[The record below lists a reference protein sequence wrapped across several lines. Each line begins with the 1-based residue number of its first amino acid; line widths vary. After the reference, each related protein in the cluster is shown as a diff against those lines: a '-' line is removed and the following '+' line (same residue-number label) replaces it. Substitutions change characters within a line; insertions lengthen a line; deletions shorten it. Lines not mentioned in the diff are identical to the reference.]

1 MAGRPLRR
9 ARLLANPAR
18 QPAQEAWVARFP
30 QHHFDHP
37 APKAGEVRTHF
48 NLHTGGYTIDTKQES
63 HRKGRKVT
71 SWKMRDA
78 TTKALVVRGA
88 VFKFAPAGH
97 REFLEG
103 PKEGRRNV
111 HAWVYG
117 TESYEPVN
125 LSQGWRPCR
134 YSKDPPCFVDM
145 ATGQCLPND
154 RSIDVYLGSID
165 NRDPVTGK
173 PKPSRYKGGKA
184 LPWAPVAYWRPAA
197 KRNPNE
203 YTKAQYPY
211 EVFYQR
217 KVKGKITSG
226 SVPIATREEAE
237 ACVRGMK
244 RSPETVEAFIRKRN
258 PDAILA
264 AQTAEEEAARQWAKR
279 HKASQQSVLAEIGA
293 EHGWTYRGRNTLE
306 SGDTRLSVLRRG
318 GRWFVEQGPI
328 EDPSQHR
335 GKYGGTVASL
345 LHGPD
350 GKVAH
355 STERAALRTAIAFMR
370 QRARRNPIQNPY
382 LSKFIPPG
390 GKGYQYVYSEED
402 VALRH
407 AKKAQRIEALKHKEA
422 QLRQAIERDVAKGDD
437 TALAAGLILATYER
451 PGNPGSAKEGHYGV
465 TGWECRHLS
474 VDGRKAVIDYIGKS
488 GVHQTK
494 EVDNPTLVRA
504 LSRKAKGCTRRGG
517 KLMRV
522 SASAVNRY
530 LDSFDISSKDL
541 RTFGANTEMQKE
553 LRLARRA
560 GPDLSTLKSRDV
572 RRVLKAEFNAAL
584 GVVAGRLGHT
594 TSVLRKQY
602 LVSSIEP
609 TYLESGSIVQTF
621 A

>member
-1 MAGRPLRR
+1 MLG
-9 ARLLANPAR
+9 
-18 QPAQEAWVARFP
+18 
-30 QHHFDHP
+30 
-37 APKAGEVRTHF
+37 
-48 NLHTGGYTIDTKQES
+48 
-63 HRKGRKVT
+63 
-71 SWKMRDA
+71 A
-78 TTKALVVRGA
+78 T
-88 VFKFAPAGH
+88 FEYAPAGH
-97 REFLEG
+97 REYSEG
-103 PKEGRRNV
+103 PKAGRRNV

-117 TESYEPVN
+117 QESLEQVD
-125 LSQGWRPCR
+125 LSKGWRPCR
-134 YSKDPPCFVDM
+134 YSQNPPCFVDM
-145 ATGQCLPND
+145 QTKQCLPND
-154 RSIDVYLGSID
+154 RSIDVYLGS
-165 NRDPVTGK
+165 K
-173 PKPSRYKGGKA
+173 PNVEYTIATRKSKPDVLAVFDTAQEAEQALRAGGYPAKAFVLRRSKPSKYEHGKA
-184 LPWAPVAYWRPAA
+184 VPWAPTMFWRPSAA
-197 KRNPNE
+197 K
-203 YTKAQYPY
+203 
-211 EVFYQR
+211 V
-217 KVKGKITSG
+217 
-226 SVPIATREEAE
+226 
-237 ACVRGMK
+237 
-244 RSPETVEAFIRKRN
+244 RN
-258 PDAILA
+258 PDAMLEAIERENLRAAEQLA
-264 AQTAEEEAARQWAKR
+264 KHNSRELAVLASIARESGWDVERLTSSAQAFTREGSRLFVMQRGKGWYVEVGPVLDPTQAKR
-279 HKASQQSVLAEIGA
+279 G
-293 EHGWTYRGRNTLE
+293 Y
-306 SGDTRLSVLRRG
+306 
-318 GRWFVEQGPI
+318 
-328 EDPSQHR
+328 
-335 GKYGGTVASL
+335 YGGTVARVL
-345 LHGPD
+345 EGPD
-350 GKVAH
+350 GKRVH
-355 STERAALRTAIAFMR
+355 VSRRAAFRTAAKFMR
-370 QRARRNPIQNPY
+370 LNATKVRNPYID
-382 LSKFIPPG
+382 KFIPPG

-451 PGNPGSAKEGHYGV
+451 PGNPESAKEGHYGV

>member
-9 ARLLANPAR
+9 ARLLANPR
-18 QPAQEAWVARFP
+18 QPAQQAWVARFP

-48 NLHTGGYTIDTKQES
+48 NLHTGGYTIDTKQD
-63 HRKGRKVT
+63 KGWR
-71 SWKMRDA
+71 MRDA
-78 TTKALVVRGA
+78 TTKALVLRGA

-97 REFLEG
+97 REYAEG
-103 PKEGRRNV
+103 STAGRRNV

-134 YSKDPPCFVDM
+134 YSKDPPCFVDI

-258 PDAILA
+258 PAVVATIHA
-264 AQTAEEEAARQWAKR
+264 GYRVRNNETGEIYT
-279 HKASQQSVLAEIGA
+279 VLGA
-293 EHGWTYRGRNTLE
+293 GPKIRGTQRYVLKDVHGDKH
-306 SGDTRLSVLRRG
+306 SLRR
-318 GRWFVEQGPI
+318 EDLLQGQK
-328 EDPSQHR
+328 D
-335 GKYGGTVASL
+335 GVLTVL
-345 LHGPD
+345 D
-350 GKVAH
+350 
-355 STERAALRTAIAFMR
+355 IAN
-370 QRARRNPIQNPY
+370 RNPRRLVRNPY

-422 QLRQAIERDVAKGDD
+422 QLRRAIEHDVAKGDD
-437 TALAAGLILATYER
+437 VALAAGLILATYER
-451 PGNPGSAKEGHYGV
+451 PGNPESARDGHYGV

-494 EVDNPTLVRA
+494 EVDNPVLVRA
-504 LSRKAKGCTRRGG
+504 LSRKAKECSRKGG
-517 KLMRV
+517 KLLRA
-522 SASAVNRY
+522 SASAVNHY
-530 LDSFDISSKDL
+530 LDNYDISAKDL

-553 LRLARRA
+553 LRRARAA
-560 GPDLSTLKSRDV
+560 GPDLSTLKPKDV
-572 RRVLKAEFNAAL
+572 KKVLKAEFNAAL